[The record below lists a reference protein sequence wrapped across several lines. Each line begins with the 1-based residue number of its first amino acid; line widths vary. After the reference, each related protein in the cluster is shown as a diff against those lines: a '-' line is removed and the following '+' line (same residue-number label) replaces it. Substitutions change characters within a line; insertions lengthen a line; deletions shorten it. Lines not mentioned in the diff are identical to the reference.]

1 MSSASGER
9 QGLGRFR
16 ALQLHSA
23 STQCQHRKNK
33 LHCKAGVGAMHFGL
47 CKVCTALRPLAA
59 RNRRLK
65 MKTWKKLFFFR
76 EDLTLTFSCQK
87 KNFFSSQHARLAGPW
102 FLSRNSSQ
110 LMIAKENFSHGRALL
125 HFVTQRWQS
134 PGIVLSY
141 SLFVL
146 SFNLKLLSLRPFTG
160 CFLKF
165 TRSAEKLSAI
175 CDHL

>member
-23 STQCQHRKNK
+23 STQCQHRKKK
-33 LHCKAGVGAMHFGL
+33 LRCKAGADAMHFGL

-65 MKTWKKLFFFR
+65 MKTWRKNFFFFC

-87 KNFFSSQHARLAGPW
+87 NLFHPSVPDCQGRDFSRETRVSW
-102 FLSRNSSQ
+102 WSRKKIS
-110 LMIAKENFSHGRALL
+110 LKRALL
-125 HFVTQRWQS
+125 HFVTQRWQP

-160 CFLKF
+160 CF
-165 TRSAEKLSAI
+165 
-175 CDHL
+175 